1 MTRKTRRVSFGFRSF
16 AVLCLT
22 ALLLCSLSIPALAAV
37 PDRPQNQYVLDE
49 AGVLDDATEREIIS
63 QNQKLF
69 EKTGA
74 EIVIVAVDFLGGQ
87 EIDDY
92 VFELF
97 NSWGIGSKER
107 NNGVLLV
114 MAIGEDNYYA
124 QAGYGIEDYFDSRM
138 QSLLDDY
145 LEPDFAVRNYDAG
158 AKKFFDAVYTEL
170 ETYSY
175 DDSYDDQEYG
185 QGGTYE
191 GDYSY
196 ESSFH
201 ASNLIFTILGFVF
214 RIVLIVV
221 VIVVIIAVIRALS
234 GGGRGGP
241 GGTGGGGGGFW
252 RGMFLGSML
261 NGSRRRR
268 WYAPPPPPPPPG
280 GFGPGPRP
288 PRNGGGFGG
297 FGGFSGGGRSGGF
310 GGSRGGFSGGGRSGG
325 FSRGGGSRGGGAG
338 RR

>member
-1 MTRKTRRVSFGFRSF
+1 MTRKTRGYYGFRCF

-63 QNQKLF
+63 QNQRLF

-74 EIVIVAVDFLGGQ
+74 EIVIVTVDFLGGQ
-87 EIDDY
+87 EINDY

-97 NSWGIGSKER
+97 NSWGVGSKER

-124 QAGYGIEDYFDSRM
+124 QAGYGIEDYFDRRM
-138 QSLLDDY
+138 QGLLDDY
-145 LEPDFAVRNYDAG
+145 LEPDFAVGDYDAG
-158 AKKFFDAVYTEL
+158 ARKFFDAVYTEL

-175 DDSYDDQEYG
+175 DDSYDDQEYD
-185 QGGTYE
+185 QGGAYE
-191 GDYSY
+191 GNYGY

-201 ASNLIFTILGFVF
+201 ASSLIFTILGFIF
-214 RIVLIVV
+214 RIVLVFV
-221 VIVVIIAVIRALS
+221 VIVVIIAVIRAFS